1 MSPMKQV
8 QVVVLLLVAAAFLA
22 GARTA
27 QGQVY
32 EVSGNTRLQPS
43 PFGDEPDASG
53 SAYFEG
59 DVWLAPSW
67 ASSLYYDAYFDG
79 TLSVNC
85 RGLTPFATYQINES
99 TSFTADSNGAAKLTL
114 NPFSAFGG
122 GYGFRRMYVS
132 FPVTIARQVSG
143 STGTTYVDVL
153 QGSISVRVW

>member
-1 MSPMKQV
+1 MSPVKQV
-8 QVVVLLLVAAAFLA
+8 QLVVLLVVAAALLA

-59 DVWLAPSW
+59 DVWLGPSW
-67 ASSLYYDAYFDG
+67 GSSMYQGAYFDG
-79 TLSVNC
+79 TLTVNC

-99 TSFTADSNGAAKLTL
+99 TSFTADSNGAAKLKL
-114 NPFSAFGG
+114 SPFSAVGG
-122 GYGFRRMYVS
+122 GYLLRRMYVS
-132 FPVTIARQVSG
+132 FQVTIERQVTDSNPP
-143 STGTTYVDVL
+143 TYVDVL